1 MPSWPP
7 VSPGTLR
14 WQVALKYL
22 YKQED
27 KVEVLA
33 HFHAEVVLKCL
44 SCNKHFEGDDVPC
57 RPILKIKKE
66 IENLAPTHLLDPL
79 LIPESSDYKI
89 EFTIK
94 LKEEKRSSKVSLV
107 GF

>member
-1 MPSWPP
+1 
-7 VSPGTLR
+7 
-14 WQVALKYL
+14 
-22 YKQED
+22 
-27 KVEVLA
+27 
-33 HFHAEVVLKCL
+33 
-44 SCNKHFEGDDVPC
+44 VPC